1 MYHWYHYFHHHDHYT
16 HCHPPHHH
24 QAPVSV
30 QLAVSAIHNS
40 VRGKNRLHP
49 VMPPTD
55 FVMIHINSAKNGL
68 SFSIALW
75 LFIICVPSVTYSWGI
90 ILGHLSS
97 DTYSHIKFSIL
108 SWNLVF
114 LLGTGLLA
122 GSRTQSQP
130 SFGEGKESLDGMYT
144 WLGGSWSMRGGK
156 SICNQT

>member
-1 MYHWYHYFHHHDHYT
+1 MKVFHIIHFENWTKIERHLVSMYFCTRRQPNWSFTSLWKWHDFERLDLQPLSMYHWYHYFHHHDHYT

-75 LFIICVPSVTYSWGI
+75 LFLICVPSGYLFMGDYFMTS
-90 ILGHLSS
+90 
-97 DTYSHIKFSIL
+97 
-108 SWNLVF
+108 
-114 LLGTGLLA
+114 
-122 GSRTQSQP
+122 
-130 SFGEGKESLDGMYT
+130 
-144 WLGGSWSMRGGK
+144 
-156 SICNQT
+156 